1 MRFLLLGSVAT
12 DTGAGPM
19 PVPGRHRTALLAA
32 LVLARREVLTEETLT
47 DLLWGLRAPREP
59 HAALKAQIGRLRQ
72 YLDTV
77 EPLGAGRRRLVTQ
90 QSGYRLDVAEEET
103 DFGVFLQEVR
113 AAENEAPR
121 SAPDAMR
128 RLDRAVRLWRGPLAL
143 PGDNRALGL
152 DLAGRL
158 EEAHTSALSL
168 LATLRIAA
176 GDPGGALPDL
186 QAASALYPYDER
198 FPALQMEAL
207 ATMGRTAEAVDLY
220 SRTTRLLREELDVA
234 PGPLLQ
240 RRLRAVLSVD
250 PARRPHLTPPTGPH
264 SRRPAPDRPARPSA
278 PMPVGDCLVDE
289 ESAAFP
295 DAKDAWRSL
304 LRLLDRDSF
313 VGLRPTSVGG
323 TLLGEAV
330 DDALHGLHPVAGL
343 GTIGRRPVAVH
354 ARTAPVTPGTV
365 ADHTRAQ
372 RRLTHIAESGHMPLI
387 TLAASDGHPEPAAGA
402 RRPAAFTPRF
412 RAAVPAI
419 TVLLDARAGPVPTVH
434 LADDLLL
441 RAVDIPSAR
450 HLLRVVLAY
459 FPEDT
464 GAWPPRG
471 AAQDGPATA
480 TGQVAEPST
489 AALATM
495 LDPGSWTPV
504 ATASHQELGLARLGG
519 HPIGV
524 LRWSFDGPDLTADA
538 LRLVQLCDG
547 FGLAVLLVIQ
557 GDGPAAVGAGLADKP
572 VALRLHS
579 VLTGS
584 LVPRLT
590 VVSEGLAVRTAAFE
604 ACSDVMLWCDR
615 QRAAADGRSGADPV
629 LRLRPQ
635 LVTSLLALLRAD
647 AR

>member
-12 DTGAGPM
+12 DTGAGPL
-19 PVPGRHRTALLAA
+19 PVPGRHRSALLAA
-32 LVLARREVLTEETLT
+32 LVLARRQVLTEETLT
-47 DLLWGLRAPREP
+47 DLLWGLRVPREP
-59 HAALKAQIGRLRQ
+59 RAALKAQIGRLRQ

-90 QSGYRLDVAEEET
+90 QPGYRLDVAEEET
-103 DFGVFLQEVR
+103 DFGVFLREVR
-113 AAENEAPR
+113 VAEDEAPR

-128 RLDRAVRLWRGPLAL
+128 RLENAVRLWRGPLVL
-143 PGDNRALGL
+143 PGDNRVLGL

-168 LATLRIAA
+168 LGTLRIAA

-220 SRTTRLLREELDVA
+220 SRTTRILRDELDVA

-240 RRLRAVLSVD
+240 RRVKALLSAD
-250 PARRPHLTPPTGPH
+250 PARRPHLTPPPSGPH
-264 SRRPAPDRPARPSA
+264 RRRPAPDRSVRTPA
-278 PMPVGDCLVDE
+278 PMPGGETLVDRE
-289 ESAAFP
+289 PAAFP
-295 DAKDAWRSL
+295 DAKDAWQSL
-304 LRLLDRDSF
+304 LRLLDRDSL

-330 DDALHGLHPVAGL
+330 DDALHGRHPVAGL

-354 ARTAPVTPGTV
+354 ALTAPVTPGST
-365 ADHTRAQ
+365 ADDTRAQ
-372 RRLTHIAESGHMPLI
+372 RRLADIAESGHMPLI
-387 TLAASDGHPEPAAGA
+387 TLATADGPEPAAGA
-402 RRPAAFTPRF
+402 RQQTAFTPRF
-412 RAAVPAI
+412 RAAAPGI
-419 TVLLDARAGPVPTVH
+419 TVLLDARAGPAPTVH

-441 RAVDIPSAR
+441 RAVDTLSAR
-450 HLLRVVLAY
+450 SLLRAVLAY
-459 FPEDT
+459 FPERT
-464 GAWPPRG
+464 GTWRPTR

-480 TGQVAEPST
+480 TGPVVEPST

-504 ATASHQELGLARLGG
+504 VSAGHQELGLARLGG
-519 HPIGV
+519 HPVGV

-547 FGLAVLLVIQ
+547 FGLAVLTVIQ
-557 GDGPAAVGAGLADKP
+557 GCGSADAGTDLADKP
-572 VALRLHS
+572 VVLRLHS
-579 VLTGS
+579 VLAGS

-615 QRAAADGRSGADPV
+615 RHIAADRRSAAEPA
-629 LRLRPQ
+629 LRLRSQ

-647 AR
+647 ER